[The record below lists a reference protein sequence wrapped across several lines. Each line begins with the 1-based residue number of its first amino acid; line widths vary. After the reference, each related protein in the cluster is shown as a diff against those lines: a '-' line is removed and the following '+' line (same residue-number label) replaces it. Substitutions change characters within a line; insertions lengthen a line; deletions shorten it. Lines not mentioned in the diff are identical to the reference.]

1 MGDLA
6 GKAVAHI
13 CKKKTA
19 ACTHTHS
26 LPHKQVRQHTFE
38 QTCGALCIGVMLAWI
53 RSRKHETR
61 RAHHEYWAEDRPLD
75 VAAIHIDRHA
85 HVTDKIH
92 DRLTGPTAHLLIHFY
107 TLLWQWHNP
116 NFSCLCVSVRLCVS
130 VAMAGL
136 RLAST
141 VTPPWLLLHCLSWI
155 PKMGAIWLH

>member
-19 ACTHTHS
+19 ACKHTHS

-38 QTCGALCIGVMLAWI
+38 HTFVALCIGVMIAWI
-53 RSRKHETR
+53 RSRKHETH
-61 RAHHEYWAEDRPLD
+61 RAHHEYWDEDRSLE
-75 VAAIHIDRHA
+75 VAAIHIDRHTY
-85 HVTDKIH
+85 VTDKIH

-116 NFSCLCVSVRLCVS
+116 TFSSVVAVFVCMCTAVCVGGDGR
-130 VAMAGL
+130 VAFSIDCDTS
-136 RLAST
+136 LAVAPLPQLNT
-141 VTPPWLLLHCLSWI
+141 
-155 PKMGAIWLH
+155 